1 MTKIFILAS
10 TLSLSF
16 FSGLNIGNATT
27 ENFQPLTNAIVQN
40 SDHFAEGNS
49 KDNNIPPGNN
59 GSQDDTGSGDNG
71 SGGNGS
77 GGSGSDGSGSG
88 GNGSGGNGSGG
99 NGSGD
104 NGSGGNG
111 SGGNGSGGNGSGGNG
126 SQGGNRVKGDS
137 SSQGGNGSQ
146 GGNRVK
152 GDSNSQEGNGSQG
165 GNVKD
170 NTKKQG
176 DKLPNTAT
184 HYPIS
189 ILMGLSTFLIGMLLF
204 IRRKNVK

>member
-16 FSGLNIGNATT
+16 FSGLNIGNAAT
-27 ENFQPLTNAIVQN
+27 ENFRPLTNAIVQN

-49 KDNNIPPGNN
+49 KDNNKPPGNN
-59 GSQDDTGSGDNG
+59 GSQNDSG

-77 GGSGSDGSGSG
+77 GGSGSG
-88 GNGSGGNGSGG
+88 GNGSGGNGSK
-99 NGSGD
+99 
-104 NGSGGNG
+104 
-111 SGGNGSGGNGSGGNG
+111 
-126 SQGGNRVKGDS
+126 GGNRVKGDS

-152 GDSNSQEGNGSQG
+152 GDSSGNGSQG

-170 NTKKQG
+170 NAKKQG

-184 HYPIS
+184 HYPAS

-204 IRRKNVK
+204 IRRKNAK

>member
-16 FSGLNIGNATT
+16 FSGLNIGNAAT
-27 ENFQPLTNAIVQN
+27 ENFSPITNAIVQN
-40 SDHFAEGNS
+40 NDYFAEGNS
-49 KDNNIPPGNN
+49 KDNNKPPGNG
-59 GSQDDTGSGDNG
+59 GSQDDSGSDDN
-71 SGGNGS
+71 
-77 GGSGSDGSGSG
+77 GSDGSGSG
-88 GNGSGGNGSGG
+88 GNGSGGNGSG
-99 NGSGD
+99 S
-104 NGSGGNG
+104 S
-111 SGGNGSGGNGSGGNG
+111 G

-146 GGNRVK
+146 GGNRAK
-152 GDSNSQEGNGSQG
+152 GDSSSQSGNNSQG

-170 NTKKQG
+170 NAKKQG

-184 HYPIS
+184 HYPAS

-204 IRRKNVK
+204 IRRKNAK

>member
-99 NGSGD
+99 SGSGD
-104 NGSGGNG
+104 NG

-137 SSQGGNGSQ
+137 SSEGGNGSQ

>member
-16 FSGLNIGNATT
+16 FSGLNIGNAAT

-49 KDNNIPPGNN
+49 KDNNKPPGNN
-59 GSQDDTGSGDNG
+59 GSQDDSG

-77 GGSGSDGSGSG
+77 GGSGSG
-88 GNGSGGNGSGG
+88 GNGSGGNGSG
-99 NGSGD
+99 S
-104 NGSGGNG
+104 NGSGGSG
-111 SGGNGSGGNGSGGNG
+111 SHGGNG

-152 GDSNSQEGNGSQG
+152 GDSNSEEGNGSQG
-165 GNVKD
+165 DNVKD

>member
-1 MTKIFILAS
+1 
-10 TLSLSF
+10 
-16 FSGLNIGNATT
+16 
-27 ENFQPLTNAIVQN
+27 
-40 SDHFAEGNS
+40 
-49 KDNNIPPGNN
+49 
-59 GSQDDTGSGDNG
+59 G

-77 GGSGSDGSGSG
+77 GGSGSHG
-88 GNGSGGNGSGG
+88 GNGSQGGNRVKG
-99 NGSGD
+99 NS
-104 NGSGGNG
+104 S
-111 SGGNGSGGNGSGGNG
+111 SQGGNG

-137 SSQGGNGSQ
+137 SSQG
-146 GGNRVK
+146 
-152 GDSNSQEGNGSQG
+152 GNGSQG

>member
-16 FSGLNIGNATT
+16 FSGLNIGNAAT

-59 GSQDDTGSGDNG
+59 GSQDDAGSGDNG

-77 GGSGSDGSGSG
+77 GGSGSG

-99 NGSGD
+99 

>member
-16 FSGLNIGNATT
+16 FSGLNIGNAAT
-27 ENFQPLTNAIVQN
+27 ENFRPLTNAIVQN

-49 KDNNIPPGNN
+49 KDNNKPPGNN
-59 GSQDDTGSGDNG
+59 GSQNDSG

-77 GGSGSDGSGSG
+77 GGSGSK
-88 GNGSGGNGSGG
+88 
-99 NGSGD
+99 
-104 NGSGGNG
+104 
-111 SGGNGSGGNGSGGNG
+111 
-126 SQGGNRVKGDS
+126 GGNRVKGDS

-152 GDSNSQEGNGSQG
+152 GDSSGNGSQG

-170 NTKKQG
+170 NAKKQG

-184 HYPIS
+184 HYPAS

-204 IRRKNVK
+204 IRRKNAK

>member
-16 FSGLNIGNATT
+16 FSGLNIGNAAT
-27 ENFQPLTNAIVQN
+27 ENFQPLTNAIVQS
-40 SDHFAEGNS
+40 SDHFAEGNL
-49 KDNNIPPGNN
+49 KDNNKPPGNN
-59 GSQDDTGSGDNG
+59 GSQDD
-71 SGGNGS
+71 
-77 GGSGSDGSGSG
+77 SGSG

-99 NGSGD
+99 NGSG
-104 NGSGGNG
+104 GSG
-111 SGGNGSGGNGSGGNG
+111 
-126 SQGGNRVKGDS
+126 SQDGNRVKGDS
-137 SSQGGNGSQ
+137 SSQGGNGSH

-152 GDSNSQEGNGSQG
+152 GDSNSQKGNGSQG

>member
-16 FSGLNIGNATT
+16 FSGLNIGNAAT
-27 ENFQPLTNAIVQN
+27 ENFSPVTNAIVQN
-40 SDHFAEGNS
+40 NDHFAEGNS
-49 KDNNIPPGNN
+49 KDNNKPPGNG
-59 GSQDDTGSGDNG
+59 GSQDDSGSD
-71 SGGNGS
+71 GN
-77 GGSGSDGSGSG
+77 GSDGSGSG
-88 GNGSGGNGSGG
+88 DNGSGGNGSGG

-104 NGSGGNG
+104 NGSGG
-111 SGGNGSGGNGSGGNG
+111 SG

-146 GGNRVK
+146 GGN
-152 GDSNSQEGNGSQG
+152 
-165 GNVKD
+165 VKD
-170 NTKKQG
+170 NAKKQG

-184 HYPIS
+184 HYPAS

-204 IRRKNVK
+204 IRRKNAK

>member
-16 FSGLNIGNATT
+16 FSGLNIGNAAT
-27 ENFQPLTNAIVQN
+27 ENFSPITNAIVQN
-40 SDHFAEGNS
+40 NDYFAEGNS
-49 KDNNIPPGNN
+49 KDNNKPPGNG
-59 GSQDDTGSGDNG
+59 GSQDDSD
-71 SGGNGS
+71 SDGN
-77 GGSGSDGSGSG
+77 GSDGS
-88 GNGSGGNGSGG
+88 
-99 NGSGD
+99 GSGD

-126 SQGGNRVKGDS
+126 SGGSGSGDNGSGGSGSQGGNRVKGDS

-146 GGNRVK
+146 GGN
-152 GDSNSQEGNGSQG
+152 
-165 GNVKD
+165 VKD
-170 NTKKQG
+170 NAKKQG

-184 HYPIS
+184 HYPAS

-204 IRRKNVK
+204 IRRKNAK

>member
-16 FSGLNIGNATT
+16 FSGLNIGNAAT

-59 GSQDDTGSGDNG
+59 GSQDDTGSGG
-71 SGGNGS
+71 
-77 GGSGSDGSGSG
+77 
-88 GNGSGGNGSGG
+88 
-99 NGSGD
+99 

>member
-16 FSGLNIGNATT
+16 FSGLNIGNAAT

-59 GSQDDTGSGDNG
+59 GSQDDT
-71 SGGNGS
+71 
-77 GGSGSDGSGSG
+77 
-88 GNGSGGNGSGG
+88 
-99 NGSGD
+99 GSGD

-152 GDSNSQEGNGSQG
+152 GDSNSLEGNGSQG
-165 GNVKD
+165 GNVKG